1 MMRDYATAAVAGTDT
16 AAVTAGVEVILVVGV
31 GVGVEV
37 DRDDPDRPKDKYTLK
52 KAAKCAALGAGL
64 EAFRARNEPGPWMG
78 RKGKRMALAA
88 ASGVAVGSVRQGSL
102 SAAGWLPYAEALCT
116 GFFAVEWYKKIGRDT
131 HHEENA
137 LKEQEQWRRERRE
150 RHGQNDH

>member
-1 MMRDYATAAVAGTDT
+1 
-16 AAVTAGVEVILVVGV
+16 
-31 GVGVEV
+31 
-37 DRDDPDRPKDKYTLK
+37 
-52 KAAKCAALGAGL
+52 
-64 EAFRARNEPGPWMG
+64 MG

-88 ASGVAVGSVRQGSL
+88 ASGVAVGSVRQGSM

-137 LKEQEQWRRERRE
+137 LKEQEQWRRERKE
-150 RHGQNDH
+150 RRSRDGR